1 MQGSEISLDSLDSP
15 LTQQSGELY
24 QPIRHC
30 ISLLNYFVTKK
41 EEETEE
47 EIFFSLLALVNLKT
61 KAGGKISALVF
72 TALSFATVSFYAVQD
87 VKINKKRTW
96 EGCKGNL
103 I

>member
-1 MQGSEISLDSLDSP
+1 MEEKFKKINKMCYSHSAKSDKNLAGQ
-15 LTQQSGELY
+15 
-24 QPIRHC
+24 
-30 ISLLNYFVTKK
+30 LL
-41 EEETEE
+41 EE